1 MAHLCPNGKG
11 RHQVCQEPLAQLHC
25 DHHQLMTVNR
35 MGPSCPCCGAWITRV
50 VLTKRD
56 ADEKFQVRRRW
67 CEFCDHRFY
76 TVQANE
82 VVAEDIKWRGSSKG
96 TVPIVSNMSTLD

>member
-1 MAHLCPNGKG
+1 
-11 RHQVCQEPLAQLHC
+11 
-25 DHHQLMTVNR
+25 MTVNR

-82 VVAEDIKWRGSSKG
+82 VVVSCTGPWGSTALTTSA
-96 TVPIVSNMSTLD
+96 V